1 MGSPPMEGNSVIESN
16 HYRHAI
22 RRMKTALYG
31 FVAIFMQDIPLKTEG
46 CLTGGIFLLF
56 RNRQIKITKPCSAL
70 IFVLF
75 LSRKRGRKIFVKKKG
90 VEGYRKKWFLF
101 VATFLGYV
109 CYVIETEKR

>member
-1 MGSPPMEGNSVIESN
+1 MGSPPREGNSVIESN

-46 CLTGGIFLLF
+46 CLTGGSFLQF

-70 IFVLF
+70 IFALF
-75 LSRKRGRKIFVKKKG
+75 LSRKRGRKIFIKKKG
-90 VEGYRKKWFLF
+90 GEGYRKKTFFLHIYF
-101 VATFLGYV
+101 IQIL
-109 CYVIETEKR
+109 